1 MMQKL
6 KPNFLQDDDIDL
18 LKAYRQAFNFPVD
31 AGGKEIIY
39 LCGNSL
45 GLQPKQAKEDIDFEM
60 DRWSTLAVEGH
71 FDGPTNWIDYH
82 YALKEP
88 MATIVGAM
96 PDEVTI
102 MNTLTV
108 NLHLMMTAFYHPTA
122 TKYKILIDHSAFPSD
137 RYAVDSFLQSK
148 GIKDGLLILEADE
161 GALVSNESIKRTFEK
176 HGYEIAM
183 VILGGVNYFSGQFYD
198 LAFLRAITTAHQCI
212 LGLDL
217 AHAAGNVPVDLHN
230 NGIDFAV
237 WCTYK
242 YLNGGP
248 GSLAG
253 MFLHEQHF
261 DNAML
266 TPLRGWW
273 GQDRK
278 ERFLMEETFKPMKGA
293 EAYQISNQPIFS
305 LVPLNASLHLHSN
318 AGIEALRK
326 KSIALTS
333 YLESLILGL
342 NDERVSII
350 TPQAVDR
357 RGAQLSIRIKGGNRT
372 IFDQLRS
379 KGVLGDWRNPDVIR
393 LSPAPIYNNFEDVY
407 QAVQAMGEVLNEL
420 N

>member
-1 MMQKL
+1 MQDLKL
-6 KPNFLQDDDIDL
+6 TFQKEDGIDP
-18 LKAYRQAFNFPVD
+18 LKGFREAFNFPKD
-31 AGGKEIIY
+31 ADGKDIIY

-45 GLQPKQAKEDIDFEM
+45 GLQPKQAKEDMAFEM
-60 DRWSTLAVEGH
+60 ERWSTLAVEGH

-88 MATIVGAM
+88 MAGIVGAM

-108 NLHLMMTAFYHPTA
+108 NLHLMMTAFYHPTS

-148 GIKDGLLILEADE
+148 GINDGLLILEADD
-161 GALVSNESIKRTFEK
+161 GALVSNESIQNTFEK
-176 HGYEIAM
+176 HGHEIAM

-198 LAFLRAITTAHQCI
+198 LAYMRAITSEYQCI

-261 DNAML
+261 DNGAL

-273 GQDRK
+273 GQNRK
-278 ERFLMEETFKPMKGA
+278 ERFLMEETFKPMTGA

-305 LVPLNASLHLHSN
+305 LVPLNASLNLHAST
-318 AGIEALRK
+318 GIEALRK
-326 KSIALTS
+326 KSIGLTS
-333 YLESLILGL
+333 YLESLIMGL
-342 NDERVSII
+342 NDERISII
-350 TPQAVDR
+350 TPGESDR

-379 KGVLGDWRNPDVIR
+379 KGILGDWRNPDVIR

-407 QAVQAMGEVLNEL
+407 QAVQALGEVLNEL